1 LATLLLLVYA
11 PIAPLPCWLGWSLTL
26 EHAREFVHATKA
38 LAFFASIPSSLK
50 TIYALQALHI
60 SNLDSPCLDSLMDF
74 QLNIDV
80 ELPMHSFKSTFL
92 GMSHLLTC
100 SLLSMVFEHF
110 QNCLDLEDL
119 VTNFIQHHQLS
130 SHVAISH
137 IS

>member
-1 LATLLLLVYA
+1 MVTLLLLVYA
-11 PIAPLPCWLGWSLTL
+11 PIAPFLCWLRWSLTL
-26 EHAREFVHATKA
+26 EHAREFVHVTKA
-38 LAFFASIPSSLK
+38 LAFFASVPSSLK
-50 TIYALQALHI
+50 TIYALKALHI
-60 SNLDSPCLDSLMDF
+60 SNLDSPFLDSLMDF

-80 ELPMHSFKSTFL
+80 ELSMNSFRPTFL

-119 VTNFIQHHQLS
+119 VTNFIQHHQFNF
-130 SHVAISH
+130 HVAICH